1 MIKRIVLTGGPC
13 AGKTTALAKIEQDLK
28 EKGYRVFIVPESATE
43 LIKSGISPIDK
54 DGIGLFEFQKTI
66 LLYQYQKEEFY
77 NEVASKFKDEK
88 IVIIYDRGL
97 MDNKAYVPD
106 DRFKE
111 ILDYSSKKLNKSL
124 TELDIA
130 SRYDMVIHL
139 VTSAEG
145 DAKNYT
151 LENNNARIETAMEAR
166 VQDKKALESWAKHD
180 NLKIVGNY
188 EKFDEKI
195 DKVLSII
202 HNCLDN
208 TVLIKKERK
217 FLVDNIDFDELFEN
231 IKFEK
236 CYITQYYIDAY
247 MDNISTNN
255 KERRLRKVI
264 YGDVV
269 DYYDSSYIREEN
281 GVKKIE
287 WECKLSKNDFEKI
300 IYNSKIISE
309 IKKKRY
315 TFVYDRQYFKLDI
328 FENFSMLEIR
338 QMSENNELNIPDGI
352 ELIKEVTNNI
362 DYQNINLGNEKTKKL
377 ARVYNR

>member
-28 EKGYRVFIVPESATE
+28 EKGYRVLIVPESATE
-43 LIKSGISPIDK
+43 LIKSGINPIDR
-54 DGIGLFEFQKTI
+54 DGIGIIEFQKVI
-66 LLYQYQKEEFY
+66 MLYQYQKEEFY
-77 NEVASKFKDEK
+77 NEVANKFKDEK

-151 LENNNARIETAMEAR
+151 LENNTARIETAEEAR
-166 VQDKKALESWAKHD
+166 VQDKKALESWSMHD

-188 EKFDEKI
+188 EHFNEKI
-195 DKVLSII
+195 DRVLSII
-202 HNCLDN
+202 HDCLGS

-217 FLVDNIDFDELFEN
+217 FLVDNIDFNNFL
-231 IKFEK
+231 EK
-236 CYITQYYIDAY
+236 LKYVRCEIEQYYLESY
-247 MDNISTNN
+247 MNILVNN
-255 KERRLRKVI
+255 IEKRLRKITYNDCVN
-264 YGDVV
+264 
-269 DYYDSSYIREEN
+269 YYYSLYSRETS
-281 GVKKIE
+281 GIK
-287 WECKLSKNDFEKI
+287 
-300 IYNSKIISE
+300 KIISE
-309 IKKKRY
+309 RKLTEREFKDILYHSEVISKINKKRY
-315 TFVYDRQYFKLDI
+315 TFVYDRQYFKLD
-328 FENFSMLEIR
+328 FFDDFSMLEVR
-338 QMSENNELNIPDGI
+338 QMCENSKFCIPNGI
-352 ELIKEVTNNI
+352 ELIKEVTDNI